1 MIASYDNYNS
11 ALSYWKSHNG
21 EKTRITI
28 KNMNTN
34 AFAMY
39 GVYSPDGKLVEM
51 FDSYSNAYSYRFRYG
66 GDAYKY
72 PIKDVA
78 TGKYAVK

>member
-1 MIASYDNYNS
+1 
-11 ALSYWKSHNG
+11 
-21 EKTRITI
+21 
-28 KNMNTN
+28 MNTN